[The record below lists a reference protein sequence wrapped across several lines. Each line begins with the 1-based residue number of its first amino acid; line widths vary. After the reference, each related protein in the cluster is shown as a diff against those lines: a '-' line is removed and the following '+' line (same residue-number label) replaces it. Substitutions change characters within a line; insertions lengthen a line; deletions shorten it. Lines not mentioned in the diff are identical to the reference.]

1 MKRRQKRKREVLAR
15 AKSEGGFTLIEVII
29 AISILSFGLLAVAT
43 MQVSAIRGNA
53 VAEWDTEATT
63 WAGDQLEN
71 LACLDWDDALLQ
83 DTDGDGVN
91 GLDDTGFDNDP
102 GTAGDGDQAP
112 VVQGRYTIQWN
123 VADNVLI
130 GDTKTVHVI
139 VTWTDRG
146 VGKRVTLRRAIP
158 RII

>member
-1 MKRRQKRKREVLAR
+1 MNNQSHKELKKNSHKE
-15 AKSEGGFTLIEVII
+15 SGFTLVEVII
-29 AISILSFGLLAVAT
+29 ALGILTFGILAVAS
-43 MQVSAIRGNA
+43 MQMSAIRGNS

-63 WAGDQLEN
+63 WAGDLVEN
-71 LACLDWDDALLQ
+71 LSSLDWDDALLQ

-102 GTAGDGDQAP
+102 GTAGDSDQAP
-112 VVQGRYTIQWN
+112 AVQGRYTVQWN
-123 VADNVLI
+123 VADNDVI

-146 VGKRVTLRRAIP
+146 VGKRVTLRRVIP